1 MNSKKRV
8 IILALSLIAISV
20 IFCVMYIR
28 NTYHNLHRQ
37 LYSNG
42 ASLSGIDNFKIS
54 DASDDSV
61 LAEYNGEIIKI
72 KIIPKQSKEI
82 ADNYIQKEIALFQG
96 IFEPHLPP
104 YPEFLTK
111 EASCAE
117 KYKPIASESRY
128 GKSFIVY
135 AGDRLGYGVC
145 VDDLIHYRASL
156 SFFYCENSNKV
167 FKVEYFID
175 KMSADKKLTDFNNSF
190 VCR

>member
-1 MNSKKRV
+1 M
-8 IILALSLIAISV
+8 LALSLIVISAIL
-20 IFCVMYIR
+20 CVMYVK
-28 NTYHNLHRQ
+28 NAYHDLSRQ
-37 LYSNG
+37 LYNNG
-42 ASLSGIDNFKIS
+42 ASLSGIEKFKIS
-54 DASDDSV
+54 DASYDSI
-61 LAEYNGEIIKI
+61 LAEHDGEIIKI
-72 KIIPKQSKEI
+72 TFIPKQNKKI

-104 YPEFLTK
+104 YPEFLTE

-135 AGDRLGYGVC
+135 AGGRLGYGVC
-145 VDDLIHYRASL
+145 ADDLIQYRATI
-156 SFFYCENSNKV
+156 SFFYCKNSNKV

-175 KMSADKKLTDFNNSF
+175 KRVADKKLTDFNNSF

>member
-1 MNSKKRV
+1 MNSKKR
-8 IILALSLIAISV
+8 IIMLALSMIAISA
-20 IFCVMYIR
+20 ILCVLYVK
-28 NTYHNLHRQ
+28 NANHDLSRQ
-37 LYSNG
+37 LYKNG
-42 ASLSGIDNFKIS
+42 VNIIGVENFKIS
-54 DASDDSV
+54 DASDDSI
-61 LAEYNGEIIKI
+61 LAERDGEIIKI
-72 KIIPKQSKEI
+72 KIIPEETKKL
-82 ADNYIQKEIALFQG
+82 ADNYINKEIALFQG

-145 VDDLIHYRASL
+145 ADDLVKYRASL
-156 SFFYCENSNKV
+156 GYFYCENSNKA
-167 FKVEYFID
+167 FKVEYFTD
-175 KMSADKKLTDFNNSF
+175 KGVSDKKLTDFNNSF